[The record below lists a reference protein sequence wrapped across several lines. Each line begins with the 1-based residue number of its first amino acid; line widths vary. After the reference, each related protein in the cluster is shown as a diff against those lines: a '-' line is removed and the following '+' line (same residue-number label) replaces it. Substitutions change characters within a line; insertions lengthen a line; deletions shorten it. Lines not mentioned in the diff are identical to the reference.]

1 MLNMLYTAIL
11 IEAMLARTQREDSA
25 MTTMMHRSPV
35 APKLTDGITA
45 LADPL
50 TREGIR
56 RSGVV
61 QSLRKPFEEQ
71 ELLDATERV
80 A

>member
-1 MLNMLYTAIL
+1 MTIL
-11 IEAMLARTQREDSA
+11 
-25 MTTMMHRSPV
+25 MHHSPV
-35 APKLTDGITA
+35 TPTSTDGITTA

-50 TREGIR
+50 TCEGIR

-61 QSLRKPFEEQ
+61 QSLRNPFEEQ
-71 ELLDATERV
+71 ELLDATDRV

>member
-1 MLNMLYTAIL
+1 
-11 IEAMLARTQREDSA
+11 MLARIEREDSV
-25 MTTMMHRSPV
+25 MTTLMHRSPV
-35 APKLTDGITA
+35 TPKPTDGITA

-50 TREGIR
+50 TCEGIR

-61 QSLRKPFEEQ
+61 PSLRNPFEEQ
-71 ELLDATERV
+71 ELLDATDRV

>member
-1 MLNMLYTAIL
+1 
-11 IEAMLARTQREDSA
+11 
-25 MTTMMHRSPV
+25 MTTLMHRSPV
-35 APKLTDGITA
+35 TPKPTDGITG

-50 TREGIR
+50 TCEGIR

-61 QSLRKPFEEQ
+61 PSLRDPFEEQ
-71 ELLDATERV
+71 ELLDAIDRV